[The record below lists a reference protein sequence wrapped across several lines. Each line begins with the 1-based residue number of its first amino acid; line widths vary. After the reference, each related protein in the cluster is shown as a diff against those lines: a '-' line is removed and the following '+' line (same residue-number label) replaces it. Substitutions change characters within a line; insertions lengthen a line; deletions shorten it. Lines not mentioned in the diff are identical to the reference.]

1 MGILEK
7 ESRVTITRVGLGVVW
22 DKWGDTSQMVQTLC
36 YKMNYKFLDL
46 MFGMVTIIS
55 ITVLYI

>member
-1 MGILEK
+1 MWIL
-7 ESRVTITRVGLGVVW
+7 
-22 DKWGDTSQMVQTLC
+22 TSQMVQTLC